1 MRVYTLLLFSAIA
14 GNIPQMTVTQIEV
27 VGEGNCVAAESFFP
41 EHCVLCNMNHSQ
53 NSTRMSF
60 FHEKNP
66 QVASVKDEHCC
77 GE

>member
-1 MRVYTLLLFSAIA
+1 MRVCTLLLFSAIA

-60 FHEKNP
+60 FHEKKTP
-66 QVASVKDEHCC
+66 SGFSE
-77 GE
+77 G